1 MIKYVAEFKDDRTK
15 FNQIVSSGVI
25 TSLFLGFGFVAL
37 FYFSSG
43 LFADIFNMPGLS
55 GLLKILSPVFPFAL
69 VGGALLGLLN
79 GLRERWEMSGFK
91 VRCCRWKISLYIV
104 AIADVIYEMKDMQ
117 IQKKYRGAVEEFV
130 RRVLERY
137 RDKIDSIILFG
148 SVARG
153 EAKED
158 SDIDVLIVIKKE
170 DFKLRRALIG
180 VAFDILLETGSDIS
194 VKVLSKNEFEDRRDF
209 SFLRNIISEGVKL
222 A

>member
-1 MIKYVAEFKDDRTK
+1 
-15 FNQIVSSGVI
+15 
-25 TSLFLGFGFVAL
+25 
-37 FYFSSG
+37 
-43 LFADIFNMPGLS
+43 
-55 GLLKILSPVFPFAL
+55 
-69 VGGALLGLLN
+69 
-79 GLRERWEMSGFK
+79 
-91 VRCCRWKISLYIV
+91 
-104 AIADVIYEMKDMQ
+104 MKDMQ

-158 SDIDVLIVIKKE
+158 SDIDVLIVVKKE

-180 VAFDILLETGSDIS
+180 VAFDILSETGKDIS
-194 VKVLSKNEFEDRRDF
+194 VKVLSKNEFEERRNF
-209 SFLRNIISEGVKL
+209 SFLRNIISEGVRL

>member
-1 MIKYVAEFKDDRTK
+1 LD
-15 FNQIVSSGVI
+15 
-25 TSLFLGFGFVAL
+25 
-37 FYFSSG
+37 
-43 LFADIFNMPGLS
+43 
-55 GLLKILSPVFPFAL
+55 
-69 VGGALLGLLN
+69 
-79 GLRERWEMSGFK
+79 RERWAMSGFK
-91 VRCCRWKISLYIV
+91 VRVLSMISLYIV

-117 IQKKYRGAVEEFV
+117 IQKKKYRGAVEEFV

-158 SDIDVLIVIKKE
+158 SDIDVLIVVKNE

-180 VAFDILLETGSDIS
+180 VAFDILLETGNDIS

>member
-1 MIKYVAEFKDDRTK
+1 MGDKHI
-15 FNQIVSSGVI
+15 
-25 TSLFLGFGFVAL
+25 
-37 FYFSSG
+37 
-43 LFADIFNMPGLS
+43 
-55 GLLKILSPVFPFAL
+55 
-69 VGGALLGLLN
+69 
-79 GLRERWEMSGFK
+79 
-91 VRCCRWKISLYIV
+91 
-104 AIADVIYEMKDMQ
+104 IADVIYEMKDMQ
-117 IQKKYRGAVEEFV
+117 IKKKYRGAVEEFV

-158 SDIDVLIVIKKE
+158 SDIDVLIVVKKE

>member
-1 MIKYVAEFKDDRTK
+1 MDRK
-15 FNQIVSSGVI
+15 
-25 TSLFLGFGFVAL
+25 
-37 FYFSSG
+37 
-43 LFADIFNMPGLS
+43 
-55 GLLKILSPVFPFAL
+55 
-69 VGGALLGLLN
+69 
-79 GLRERWEMSGFK
+79 RWEMSGFK
-91 VRCCRWKISLYIV
+91 VRVLLMEDKHI
-104 AIADVIYEMKDMQ
+104 IADVIYEMKDMQ

>member
-180 VAFDILLETGSDIS
+180 VAFDILLETGNDIS